1 MSEDWSQAE
10 VELAVADYLD
20 MLTLELQEERYVKAD
35 HWRALMP
42 HLHSRSKGSIE
53 FKYGNVSAALRDLG
67 YPFVDG
73 YKPYANYQAIVVD
86 VVQKQLEKREDLIAL
101 IEQDVSMPA
110 IVPTFDDILAA
121 LVNRPE
127 PPERKQRSTK
137 PVAWYEKRRQRGIV
151 NYLETEASNRSLGE
165 AGEEFIMKFEVARL
179 ASEGQERLA
188 AKVERVSQTH
198 GDAAGF
204 DILSFEPDGRERLV
218 EVKTTRYG
226 KYTPFFL
233 SRNEVRTSDAYTN
246 QYALYRLFQFRKQ
259 PRLFILSGSVRKS
272 CSLDPAL
279 FEAVVA

>member
-1 MSEDWSQAE
+1 MSEDWSERE
-10 VELAVADYLD
+10 VALAVADYLD
-20 MLTLELQEERYVKAD
+20 MLTLELQDKRYVKAD
-35 HWRALMP
+35 HWRSLMP
-42 HLHSRSKGSIE
+42 QLRNRTKGSIE

-73 YKPYANYQAIVVD
+73 YKPYANYQALVID
-86 VVQKQLEKREDLIAL
+86 VVQKQLQDRQALIAL
-101 IEQDVSMPA
+101 IECDVLRAA
-110 IVPTFDDILAA
+110 IVPTFDNILAV

-127 PPERKQRSTK
+127 VPEKRERAARPT
-137 PVAWYEKRRQRGIV
+137 AWYEKPRARGIV
-151 NYLETEASNRSLGE
+151 NYLATEAFNRSLGE
-165 AGEEFIMKFEVARL
+165 AGEEFTMNFEIARL
-179 ASEGQERLA
+179 AAARKEGLA

-204 DILSFEPDGRERLV
+204 DILSFETNGRERLV

-233 SRNEVRTSDAYTN
+233 SRNEVRTSDAYTG
-246 QYALYRLFQFRKQ
+246 QYVLYRLFQFREQ
-259 PRLFILSGSVRKS
+259 PKLFILSGSVRTT

>member
-1 MSEDWSQAE
+1 
-10 VELAVADYLD
+10 
-20 MLTLELQEERYVKAD
+20 
-35 HWRALMP
+35 
-42 HLHSRSKGSIE
+42 
-53 FKYGNVSAALRDLG
+53 
-67 YPFVDG
+67 
-73 YKPYANYQAIVVD
+73 
-86 VVQKQLEKREDLIAL
+86 
-101 IEQDVSMPA
+101 
-110 IVPTFDDILAA
+110 
-121 LVNRPE
+121 
-127 PPERKQRSTK
+127 
-137 PVAWYEKRRQRGIV
+137 
-151 NYLETEASNRSLGE
+151 
-165 AGEEFIMKFEVARL
+165 MKFEVARL

-188 AKVERVSQTH
+188 AKVEKVSQTH